1 MLQDGVRLP
10 KAKVRGSNPLG
21 CANNFNVLGAVCVRQ
36 RVWNLRELGVND
48 SPTVVAV
55 WHTADTTAND
65 AARARNSASLQAAD
79 EKRSAAEMDRAPQIG
94 ERVRVVSAAL
104 YGEPALISACSRL
117 STQAQ

>member
-1 MLQDGVRLP
+1 MMLQDGVRLP

-36 RVWNLRELGVND
+36 RVWNSREPDVND
-48 SPTVVAV
+48 SSTVVAV

-79 EKRSAAEMDRAPQIG
+79 EKRSATQRLRPDNSRAWARIATRTASDLSNSG
-94 ERVRVVSAAL
+94 ECAR
-104 YGEPALISACSRL
+104 
-117 STQAQ
+117 